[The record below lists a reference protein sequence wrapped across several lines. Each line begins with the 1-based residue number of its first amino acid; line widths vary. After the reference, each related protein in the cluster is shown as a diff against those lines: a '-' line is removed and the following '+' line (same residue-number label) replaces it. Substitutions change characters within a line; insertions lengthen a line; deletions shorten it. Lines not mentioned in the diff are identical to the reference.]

1 MITKTLKTLTA
12 GLVLAGIS
20 ACGAVTSNSKAVF
33 MLVDASG
40 TYVREVPDAVVTAKL
55 LTSKL
60 NSNDMFAFGEIG
72 SCSFTDNSLVVR
84 RTLPGT
90 PSEAAYAK
98 QDVFESLE
106 FYAESVQATGWTD
119 IKGGLRYAAAEL
131 EQSEQASRYIVVV
144 SDLVEDVSPECD
156 TSGLEL
162 DLEGITVI
170 VTNVTR
176 SDRDASDP
184 NAYFERLEAWEA
196 LVEDAGGTWVHANSR
211 DRLLEYMF

>member
-1 MITKTLKTLTA
+1 MITKTLKALTA
-12 GLVLAGIS
+12 GLILAGIS

-98 QDVFESLE
+98 
-106 FYAESVQATGWTD
+106 
-119 IKGGLRYAAAEL
+119 
-131 EQSEQASRYIVVV
+131 
-144 SDLVEDVSPECD
+144 
-156 TSGLEL
+156 
-162 DLEGITVI
+162 
-170 VTNVTR
+170 
-176 SDRDASDP
+176 
-184 NAYFERLEAWEA
+184 
-196 LVEDAGGTWVHANSR
+196 
-211 DRLLEYMF
+211 